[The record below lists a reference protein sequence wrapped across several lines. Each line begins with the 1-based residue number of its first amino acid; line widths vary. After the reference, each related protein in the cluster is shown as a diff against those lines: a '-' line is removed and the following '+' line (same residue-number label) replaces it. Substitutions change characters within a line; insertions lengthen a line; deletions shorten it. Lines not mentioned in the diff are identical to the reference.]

1 MTAIPEAAAVALG
14 ATTTVGAIATVLLA
28 RSRSAFAKS
37 AQAHADRADRA
48 EASETALREE
58 IRHLVKV
65 RLPAYAQHLVSTHY
79 PIPGPLSSHLSQTE
93 SGKLIENVLAQFA
106 DAILTQR
113 QRMDAAAWSAV
124 RGTSSHTQSVAN
136 RMQDVIDELQRKHDN
151 PELLDVFFGIDHLNE
166 QLIRHL
172 QKAAIAGGGW
182 PGHVRK
188 DTHVP
193 DVVTGAKSR
202 LHGYERIQ
210 IISNLRATN
219 VGVVGRAAEPIAVAC
234 AELMANALEH
244 SNDDLKVTVTL
255 LQTDNGT
262 VSIQIDDL
270 GTGMTAE
277 ECARGIRLV
286 SGEGSQDLLLTQ
298 LGDPPAFGF
307 AAIGR
312 LVADHGFTVSID
324 QPSPY
329 NGVRAVLSIP
339 PHLLVEIDE
348 RTNPVSAM
356 APLPAPPRRS
366 QRSASHAAPAPASNS
381 ELPQRHRKQ
390 PFGSASAQPA
400 PASRTPDPEKAG
412 AMWGD
417 FQHGF
422 TAARTD
428 TNTESEDAT

>member
-14 ATTTVGAIATVLLA
+14 ATTTAGAIATVLMA
-28 RSRSAFAKS
+28 RSRAAFARS
-37 AQAHADRADRA
+37 AQAHAERADRA
-48 EASETALREE
+48 EASEAALREE
-58 IRHLVKV
+58 IRHLVQS

-79 PIPGPLSSHLSQTE
+79 PIPGPLSSRLSLTE

-124 RGTSSHTQSVAN
+124 RGTSAHTQSVAN
-136 RMQDVIDELQRKHDN
+136 RMQDVIDELQRKNDN
-151 PELLDVFFGIDHLNE
+151 PELLNAFFGIDHLNE
-166 QLIRHL
+166 QIIRHL

-193 DVVTGAKSR
+193 DVVTGAQSR

-210 IISNLRATN
+210 IVSNLRATN
-219 VGVVGRAAEPIAVAC
+219 VGIVGRAAEPIAVAC

-262 VSIQIDDL
+262 VSIQIDDA

-277 ECARGIRLV
+277 ERARGTRLV

-356 APLPAPPRRS
+356 APLPAPPPRRP
-366 QRSASHAAPAPASNS
+366 QRSASHAAPAPASGS

-390 PFGSASAQPA
+390 PLESASAQPA

-412 AMWGD
+412 AMWSD
-417 FQHGF
+417 FQHGLD
-422 TAARTD
+422 AARTD
-428 TNTESEDAT
+428 TESKDAT